1 MGKRIDV
8 LLLPVKCF
16 NRPIEESCRGPTM
29 SSSLRRSIET
39 ALIIPVSPTI
49 CRFLTARAIANVNLS
64 LSMSEEKGRE
74 GKKNAP
80 GIAKCLNKLTTP
92 NRICVVSP
100 GLPLSPGAATDCS
113 TRSRTIRARGAARP

>member
-64 LSMSEEKGRE
+64 LSMSEE
-74 GKKNAP
+74 NAP